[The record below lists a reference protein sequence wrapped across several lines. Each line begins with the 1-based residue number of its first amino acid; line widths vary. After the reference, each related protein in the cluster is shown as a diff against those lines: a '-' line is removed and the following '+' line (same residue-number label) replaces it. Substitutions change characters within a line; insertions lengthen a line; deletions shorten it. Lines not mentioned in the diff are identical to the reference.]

1 MHPDRCICLHRM
13 MTLGGQRRQSKMDSV
28 SWRAWSACSP
38 ASLTSTTRSS
48 PPCASSSPGGQWPS
62 TPSFAIAVV
71 ALASLD
77 AVLTRVHLVSLIV
90 RSIDSLFVLSV
101 NCSIRSAVVVE
112 RVKVLL
118 EGHPG
123 LLRHFNQ
130 FLPWGYIRAHGPVG
144 RISVWCSQGREAR
157 VAT

>member
-1 MHPDRCICLHRM
+1 MGF
-13 MTLGGQRRQSKMDSV
+13 TSKLKRSRHGV
-28 SWRAWSACSP
+28 SMKLRVRDPRPTQTVQDGLSFV
-38 ASLTSTTRSS
+38 ASLKRV
-48 PPCASSSPGGQWPS
+48 
-62 TPSFAIAVV
+62 FACEPDKYDEIIATMRQFK
-71 ALASLD
+71 SG
-77 AVLTRVHLVSLIV
+77 

-144 RISVWCSQGREAR
+144 RISV
-157 VAT
+157 